1 VTKTLR
7 VAPPNSLIFVRD
19 EGGGVVP
26 EFVPNRL
33 VLATSSAVSV
43 GCLAE
48 MDGETEVTLGP
59 IREIETKG
67 LKVFDDVLE
76 TPTRRIVVET
86 SEGEILLREDV
97 ASNRVRVCIW
107 VNRVVE
113 PDRILVG
120 WERIRPAG

>member
-1 VTKTLR
+1 MTRTVR
-7 VAPPNSLIFVRD
+7 VAPPNSLIFLCD

-26 EFVPNRL
+26 EFVANKL

-48 MDGETEVTLGP
+48 MDGETEITLGP
-59 IREIETKG
+59 TGDVDTRG

-97 ASNRVRVCIW
+97 SSDRVHVGIW
-107 VNRVVE
+107 VNRYVE
-113 PDRILVG
+113 PDKIVVG
-120 WERIRPAG
+120 WKTL

>member
-1 VTKTLR
+1 MTRTVR
-7 VAPPNSLIFVRD
+7 VAPPNSLIFLWD

-26 EFVPNRL
+26 EFVANKL

-48 MDGETEVTLGP
+48 MDGETEITLGP
-59 IREIETKG
+59 TGDVDTRG

-97 ASNRVRVCIW
+97 SSNRVHVGIW
-107 VNRVVE
+107 VNRYVE
-113 PDRILVG
+113 PDKIVVG
-120 WERIRPAG
+120 WKTL

>member
-1 VTKTLR
+1 MTRTVR
-7 VAPPNSLIFVRD
+7 VAPPNSLIFLWD
-19 EGGGVVP
+19 ERGGAVP
-26 EFVPNRL
+26 EFVANKL

-48 MDGETEVTLGP
+48 MDGETEITLGP
-59 IREIETKG
+59 TGDVDTRG

-97 ASNRVRVCIW
+97 SSNRVHVGIW
-107 VNRVVE
+107 VNRYVE
-113 PDRILVG
+113 PDKIVVG
-120 WERIRPAG
+120 WKTL